1 MQSERKIFPVTFK
14 PGVIHDVV
22 VRPIRKHI
30 DERGWLAELFR
41 QDELAEEFYPEMAYI
56 STTLPGVTRGPHAHT
71 KQADLTCFIGSS
83 DFKVRLWDYRPD
95 SETYRNMMTL
105 FAGED
110 NPLAVLIPKGI
121 VHAYRNIGSTSG
133 LSINCPNKL
142 YRGKGCAEEPDDIRY
157 ENDAQTIF
165 RMDD

>member
-1 MQSERKIFPVTFK
+1 MQSEPKLFPVTFRA
-14 PGVIHDVV
+14 GVIHDVV
-22 VRPIRKHI
+22 VRQIRKHI

-56 STTLPGVTRGPHAHT
+56 STTLPGVTRGPHAH
-71 KQADLTCFIGSS
+71 KNQADLTCFIGAS

-95 SETYRNMMTL
+95 SKTYRNMMTL

-110 NPLAVLIPKGI
+110 NPLALLIPKGI
-121 VHAYRNIGSTSG
+121 VHAYRNIGSVSG
-133 LSINCPNKL
+133 IAINCPNKL
-142 YRGKGCAEEPDDIRY
+142 YRGKGCSEEPDDIRY
-157 ENDAQTIF
+157 EDDPHTIF